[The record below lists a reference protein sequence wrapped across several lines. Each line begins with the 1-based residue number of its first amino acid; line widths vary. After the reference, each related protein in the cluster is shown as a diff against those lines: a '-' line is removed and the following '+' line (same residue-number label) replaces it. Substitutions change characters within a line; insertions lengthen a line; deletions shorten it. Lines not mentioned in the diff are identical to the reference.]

1 MTQLEPNDAAGTVV
15 APAARAFW
23 TYWTASATSTLGTG
37 VTTVALPLVAVLV
50 LHAGPVQM
58 GVLAAA
64 SYVAWLVLGLP
75 AGALVARSRV
85 RGIQVVADLTRA
97 AAVASVPVAWWLDAL
112 TFGHVVAVAL
122 VVSCANVLFDTA
134 NTTYF
139 VSIVPRERIQER
151 NSLMSAT
158 HGVGE
163 LAGPSL
169 GGLLVQAVGAVA
181 ALLVDVASYVVSAVL
196 LRTLP
201 EQEKASGPASGSP
214 MRTMIAE
221 GWTYVSRHP
230 IVGPCMWYATLI
242 NFVNGGQLAL
252 FALYLVRELHAP
264 AALVGLLLAA
274 AAVGSI
280 CGAGVVP
287 WLSRRFGSARLA
299 VASSFVSVV
308 GAAVIPL
315 GGGAAGM
322 VAFAVGSA
330 TFSMGVVWFSTV
342 TRTYRFVSTP
352 PELLSRV
359 MATVRFVSWGAIPV
373 GGLLAGVFAD
383 AFGLRTGVV
392 ALAVVTLAAP
402 FIVLAGP
409 VRRLRDFPEA

>member
-1 MTQLEPNDAAGTVV
+1 MARIEPASTTVG
-15 APAARAFW
+15 ASPGARAFW

-50 LHAGPVQM
+50 LDAGPSQM

-64 SYVAWLVLGLP
+64 TYVAWLVLGLP

-85 RGIQVVADLTRA
+85 RGIQVAADLVRA
-97 AAVASVPVAWWLDAL
+97 AAIASVPVAWWLGAL
-112 TFGHVVAVAL
+112 TFGHLVGVAL
-122 VVSCANVLFDTA
+122 VISFASVLFDTA

-139 VSIVPRERIQER
+139 VSVVPKDRIQGR

-181 ALLVDVASYVVSAVL
+181 ALLVDVVSYIASAIL

-201 EQEKASGPASGSP
+201 EQPTATEAASDTPI
-214 MRTMIAE
+214 RTLIAE
-221 GWTYVSRHP
+221 GWRYVSRHP
-230 IVGPCMWYATLI
+230 IVGPCMWAATLI
-242 NFVNGGQLAL
+242 NVVCGGQLAL
-252 FALYLVRELHAP
+252 FTLYLVRELHAP
-264 AALVGLLLAA
+264 AGLVGLLLAA

-280 CGAGVVP
+280 LGAGAVP
-287 WLSRRFGSARLA
+287 WLSRRIGSARLA
-299 VASSFVSVV
+299 VVSSFVSVA

-315 GGGAAGM
+315 GAGVAGM
-322 VAFAVGSA
+322 IAFAVGSA
-330 TFSMGVVWFSTV
+330 IFSMGVVWLSTA

-359 MATVRFVSWGAIPV
+359 MATVRFVSWGGIPV
-373 GGLLAGVFAD
+373 GGLLAGLVAD
-383 AFGLRTGVV
+383 AVGLRAGIL
-392 ALAVVTLAAP
+392 ALAVATLGAP
-402 FIVLAGP
+402 LVLLASR
-409 VRRLRDFPEA
+409 VRGLRDFPEV

>member
-1 MTQLEPNDAAGTVV
+1 MARIEPAEPTTVDAAPT
-15 APAARAFW
+15 ARAFW

-37 VTTVALPLVAVLV
+37 VTAVALPLVAVLV
-50 LHAGPVQM
+50 LDAGPSEM

-85 RGIQVVADLTRA
+85 RGIQVATDLTRA
-97 AAVASVPVAWWLDAL
+97 AAIASVPVAWWLDAL

-122 VVSCANVLFDTA
+122 VVSFANVLFDTA

-139 VSIVPRERIQER
+139 VSVVPKERIQDR

-169 GGLLVQAVGAVA
+169 GGLLVQAVGAVP
-181 ALLVDVASYVVSAVL
+181 ALLVDVVSYVASAVL

-201 EQEKASGPASGSP
+201 EQARATGPASDITI
-214 MRTMIAE
+214 RTMIAE
-221 GWTYVSRHP
+221 GWRYVIRHP
-230 IVGPCMWYATLI
+230 IVGPCMWCAALI
-242 NFVNGGQLAL
+242 NFVCGGQLAL
-252 FALYLVRELHAP
+252 FTLYLVRELHAP
-264 AALVGLLLAA
+264 AGLVGLLLAS

-280 CGAGVVP
+280 LGAGAVP
-287 WLSRRFGSARLA
+287 WLSRRIGSGRLV
-299 VASSFVSVV
+299 VAATFVSVV

-315 GGGAAGM
+315 GDGAAGM

-330 TFSMGVVWFSTV
+330 VFSTGVVWFSTA

-373 GGLLAGVFAD
+373 GGLLAGLLAD
-383 AFGLRTGVV
+383 ALGLRAGVM
-392 ALAVVTLAAP
+392 ALAVATLAAP
-402 FIVLAGP
+402 LILMVSP
-409 VRRLRDFPEA
+409 VRRLRDLPDA